1 MKSTAA
7 QNAVKK
13 TMEGISREI
22 PSHLEFDKD
31 NVKGK
36 VLSIINR
43 DDIGLEVNE
52 LLIVEFYSRR

>member
-1 MKSTAA
+1 
-7 QNAVKK
+7 
-13 TMEGISREI
+13 MEGSSREI